1 MLLMG
6 LGFIGVK
13 TSWWL
18 ALHID
23 AGASLTMLWLRFGL
37 VVLAGLLWVCTAMLG
52 ACLRIVQ
59 DLDSQ
64 GASATGLASSIHPH
78 PSSLPQTREGHAGSL
93 SRSPVG
99 EGWGRSRVF
108 EPRAPTLRSGLGLQ
122 AQTRTASEERPA
134 DWLNIVANQL
144 QEWAQPRTL
153 VNFAL
158 MA

>member
-23 AGASLTMLWLRFGL
+23 AGASLTMLWLPFGL

-78 PSSLPQTREGHAGSL
+78 PSPCIFRV
-93 SRSPVG
+93 RCFG
-99 EGWGRSRVF
+99 E
-108 EPRAPTLRSGLGLQ
+108 
-122 AQTRTASEERPA
+122 
-134 DWLNIVANQL
+134 
-144 QEWAQPRTL
+144 
-153 VNFAL
+153 
-158 MA
+158 